1 VQAGICDVCH
11 AFTGNVSRVTQRC
24 RGAYARAWFG
34 LSLVPIKQ
42 GCGAPGFSR
51 AARGFSSCDL
61 VCRSPVPT
69 KLVMTGLVPGMT
81 KHKLPLRESMPV
93 IALEFRRY
101 RSPASFRPP
110 TEA

>member
-42 GCGAPGFSR
+42 SG
-51 AARGFSSCDL
+51 L
-61 VCRSPVPT
+61 WRSGIFAGGPWIF
-69 KLVMTGLVPGMT
+69 VM
-81 KHKLPLRESMPV
+81 
-93 IALEFRRY
+93 
-101 RSPASFRPP
+101 
-110 TEA
+110 